1 MKIRKLVGKLPLSGL
16 AVAILALA
24 IASPALAA
32 GSASVETY
40 GGAGGET
47 QANIQGGGGGGSTS
61 PSARGSLRSARG
73 ALPFTGTDLALA
85 LAGGLVLFAAG
96 VAMARLG
103 SRPTRRITDAAGASG
118 GKIAGRT

>member
-1 MKIRKLVGKLPLSGL
+1 MKIRKLRLGGL

-32 GSASVETY
+32 SSASVETY
-40 GGAGGET
+40 GGAAGTT

-61 PSARGSLRSARG
+61 PSARGALPSARG
-73 ALPFTGTDLALA
+73 ALPFTGTDLGLA
-85 LAGGLVLFAAG
+85 LAGGLVLFAGG
-96 VAMARLG
+96 VAMALLD
-103 SRPTRRITDAAGASG
+103 SRSTRRITDAARASG